1 MLSFPRRF
9 FGPLL
14 IAALGCAADG
24 ALAASAAN
32 GQTLYNSARCFSCHG
47 TTPAVNTAKVW
58 NGVSA
63 QTTKSA
69 FLAGG
74 AMSGYMPAL
83 TGGLT
88 LTDSDF
94 NDLALYIA
102 TARGNAALATCM
114 GGSCTTVL
122 APVATLSSSAAQSF
136 PSVTTGTTST
146 AHTVTL
152 TNSGTA
158 ALTITSISV
167 TNPVFAVGHTCGT
180 SVAVGAS
187 CTINTTYAPTVV
199 GTSSANLS
207 IVTNA
212 GTSTIVLSGT
222 GVAPVVTAPMVSLSS
237 AAQTFGVITTG
248 TTSPAQTITL
258 TNTGNAALSISAIT
272 LSNPVFTASHTC
284 GTSLAVAASCVITTH
299 FVPTVA
305 GAASATLSLVTNAAS
320 SPNTVALSGTGAAP
334 VVTAPVVSLSSAT
347 QSFGVVTTGLTSAA
361 QTVTLTNAGNAA
373 LSISAITLSN
383 PVFTASHTCGTSL
396 AVAASCVITTHFVP
410 TVAGA
415 ASGTLSLF
423 SNAGSSPNT
432 VALSG
437 TGTAQAVLA
446 PAITL
451 SPATGLNFNA
461 TVGTP
466 TAAQTVTLTNTGN
479 AVLTLTG
486 ITSSNAAFTVTN
498 TCGTSVAVGASCTIT
513 VIFTP
518 VASGQVQAGISIAS
532 NVSPSPPAIAMV
544 GTGVA
549 VGVPTALLHW
559 NNAAPFSFGTSVAVG
574 TRMAYSFTLS
584 NAGAAPATGV
594 LLALSGPDLADF
606 NLSGSC
612 LGVNGVTLLAGTG
625 CQITVTFAPAT
636 AGAKSVS
643 LGLTAQGGAAPAAI
657 TLSATALASTSSAGS
672 VGNLSTANSAG
683 GCTLGHTDQPADPL
697 WLLMLGAAALV
708 LRRRRSSFLA

>member
-1 MLSFPRRF
+1 
-9 FGPLL
+9 
-14 IAALGCAADG
+14 
-24 ALAASAAN
+24 
-32 GQTLYNSARCFSCHG
+32 
-47 TTPAVNTAKVW
+47 
-58 NGVSA
+58 
-63 QTTKSA
+63 
-69 FLAGG
+69 
-74 AMSGYMPAL
+74 
-83 TGGLT
+83 
-88 LTDSDF
+88 
-94 NDLALYIA
+94 
-102 TARGNAALATCM
+102 
-114 GGSCTTVL
+114 
-122 APVATLSSSAAQSF
+122 
-136 PSVTTGTTST
+136 
-146 AHTVTL
+146 
-152 TNSGTA
+152 
-158 ALTITSISV
+158 
-167 TNPVFAVGHTCGT
+167 
-180 SVAVGAS
+180 
-187 CTINTTYAPTVV
+187 
-199 GTSSANLS
+199 
-207 IVTNA
+207 
-212 GTSTIVLSGT
+212 
-222 GVAPVVTAPMVSLSS
+222 
-237 AAQTFGVITTG
+237 
-248 TTSPAQTITL
+248 
-258 TNTGNAALSISAIT
+258 
-272 LSNPVFTASHTC
+272 
-284 GTSLAVAASCVITTH
+284 
-299 FVPTVA
+299 
-305 GAASATLSLVTNAAS
+305 
-320 SPNTVALSGTGAAP
+320 
-334 VVTAPVVSLSSAT
+334 
-347 QSFGVVTTGLTSAA
+347 
-361 QTVTLTNAGNAA
+361 
-373 LSISAITLSN
+373 
-383 PVFTASHTCGTSL
+383 
-396 AVAASCVITTHFVP
+396 
-410 TVAGA
+410 
-415 ASGTLSLF
+415 
-423 SNAGSSPNT
+423 